1 MSRPIAAIALLALA
15 SAHFGDAGARPARSV
30 PRALHVASAAGPDF
44 LTGRSSL
51 GSPFPRAQLEKFAA
65 EIAHRDG
72 LRRRAVLRVLVQ
84 ARAQPEII
92 DKISRPAEQ
101 VLEWWQYRQ
110 IFLTDQRI
118 DGGVA
123 FWRAHRDSLER
134 ASAEEGVPPQYI
146 VAILGAETYYGR
158 ITGSYR
164 VLDALSTL
172 AFDYPPRSRFFSHEL
187 EEFLVLAH
195 QEKLDPL
202 TLKGSYA
209 GAMGP
214 LQFMPSAYLR
224 YAVDGNGDGTR
235 DLFSDWDDIFASIG
249 QYLHDCGWQPGGP
262 VVADVRIDP
271 GATFHIDLDNLAL
284 DETIDGLNEQGVRV
298 ESTAPGDTRVVLLLA
313 QQQDGPTYRVGF
325 NNFHALTRYN
335 HSALYAMAVDELA
348 QAIALR
354 LTPSPE
360 MPPATAKSV
369 GGGSHPAAAHSVGR
383 GT

>member
-1 MSRPIAAIALLALA
+1 MSRPILGVALLALA
-15 SAHFGDAGARPARSV
+15 AAGLGNPGARA
-30 PRALHVASAAGPDF
+30 AASEP
-44 LTGRSSL
+44 GR
-51 GSPFPRAQLEKFAA
+51 PFPRAQLERFAA
-65 EIAHRDG
+65 HVARRDG
-72 LRRRAVLRVLVQ
+72 LRRRDVLRVLTR

-110 IFLTDQRI
+110 IFLTDRRI
-118 DGGVA
+118 VEGVE
-123 FWRAHRDSLER
+123 FWREHRDALGR
-134 ASAEEGVPPQYI
+134 VSAEEGVAPQYI

-172 AFDYPPRSRFFSHEL
+172 AFDYPPRERYFRSEL
-187 EEFLVLAH
+187 EQFLVLTH
-195 QEKLDPL
+195 REKIDPL
-202 TLKGSYA
+202 AVKGSYA

-224 YAVDGNGDGTR
+224 YAIDGDDDGR
-235 DLFSDWDDIFASIG
+235 RNLFTDWDDIFASVAH
-249 QYLHDCGWQPGGP
+249 YLHERGWQAGGP

-271 GATFHIDLDNLAL
+271 GATFHIDPGNLTL
-284 DETIDGLNEQGVRV
+284 DETIDGLNAQGVRV
-298 ESTAPGDTRVVLLLA
+298 ESDAPGDTRVVLLLA

-348 QAIALR
+348 QAIAQR
-354 LTPSPE
+354 STPPSPGLA
-360 MPPATAKSV
+360 PAAAPTAKSV
-369 GGGSHPAAAHSVGR
+369 DSPDR
-383 GT
+383 GKRSAP